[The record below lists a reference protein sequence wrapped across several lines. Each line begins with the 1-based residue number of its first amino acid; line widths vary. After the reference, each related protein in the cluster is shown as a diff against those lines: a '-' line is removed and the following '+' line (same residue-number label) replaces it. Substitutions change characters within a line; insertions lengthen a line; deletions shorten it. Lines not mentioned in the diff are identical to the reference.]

1 MTERSSETRAFLH
14 RHGFAGARRLPLAGD
29 ASVRRYER
37 LSGGPCPAVLMDAPP
52 ATLDVRPFLA
62 VAGWLRA
69 AGLSAPEVLAAD
81 PVAGLV
87 LLEDLGDELFSRA
100 LARGGNEM
108 LLYETAVDILLV
120 LHRAPPPPASLP
132 RYDDAWLLREAELLV
147 EWYAP
152 TLGEPAKADY
162 RAIWRDLLPAARA
175 GGDGFVY
182 VDYHADNLLWLPA
195 RSGLARVGLLD
206 FQDARSGPPA
216 YDLASLLEDAR
227 RDVAPGLARAMV
239 ERYLAARSELDPDA
253 FRAAYA
259 LLAAQRNAK
268 ILGLFSRLAQRDG
281 KPHYLELQPR
291 VQAHLR
297 RDLRH
302 PLLTPLRL
310 WFERHLHAGGA
321 LERDR

>member
-1 MTERSSETRAFLH
+1 MTERSSQIRAFLD

-37 LSGGPCPAVLMDAPP
+37 LSGGPRPAVLMDAPP
-52 ATLDVRPFLA
+52 ATIDVRPFLA

-69 AGLSAPEVLAAD
+69 AGLSAPEVLAAE
-81 PVAGLV
+81 PAAGLV
-87 LLEDLGDELFSRA
+87 LLEDLGDELFRRA
-100 LARGGNEM
+100 LARAGDER
-108 LLYETAVDILLV
+108 LLYETAVDLLLV
-120 LHRAPPPPASLP
+120 LHRAPPPASLP

-152 TLGEPAKADY
+152 ALGEPAKADY

-227 RDVAPGLARAMV
+227 RDVALGLALAMV
-239 ERYLAARSELDPDA
+239 ERYLAARPELDPDG

-302 PLLTPLRL
+302 PLLTSLRL
-310 WFERHLHAGGA
+310 WFERHLQLPAA
-321 LERDR
+321 P

>member
-1 MTERSSETRAFLH
+1 MTERSSETRAFLD
-14 RHGFAGARRLPLAGD
+14 RYGYAGATRLPLAGD

-37 LSGGPCPAVLMDAPP
+37 LSGGPRPAVLMDAPS
-52 ATLDVRPFLA
+52 ATMDIRPFVA
-62 VAGWLRA
+62 VAGWLRD

-81 PVAGLV
+81 PAAGLV

-100 LARGGNEM
+100 LAQGGDER
-108 LLYETAVDILLV
+108 LLYETAVDLLLV
-120 LHRAPPPPASLP
+120 LHRAPPPASLP
-132 RYDDAWLLREAELLV
+132 RYDEAWLLREAELLV
-147 EWYAP
+147 EWYAHA
-152 TLGEPAKADY
+152 LGEPAKANY
-162 RAIWRDLLPAARA
+162 RAIWRDLLPAARV

-195 RSGLARVGLLD
+195 RSGLARIGLLD

-239 ERYLAARSELDPDA
+239 ERYLAARPELDPDA

-281 KPHYLELQPR
+281 KPHYLDLQPR

-310 WFERHLHAGGA
+310 WFERHLHLPAA
-321 LERDR
+321 P

>member
-1 MTERSSETRAFLH
+1 MTERGSEIRAFLD
-14 RHGFAGARRLPLAGD
+14 RHGFAGAKRLPLAGD

-52 ATLDVRPFLA
+52 ATIDVRPFLA
-62 VAGWLRA
+62 VAGWLRDL
-69 AGLSAPEVLAAD
+69 GLSAPEVLAAD
-81 PVAGLV
+81 PAAGLV

-100 LARGGNEM
+100 LAHGGDER
-108 LLYETAVDILLV
+108 LLYRTAVDLLLA
-120 LHRAPPPPASLP
+120 LHRASPPASLP

-152 TLGEPAKADY
+152 ALSDQAEADY
-162 RAIWRDLLPAARA
+162 RAIWRDLLPAARE

-195 RSGLARVGLLD
+195 RSGLGRVGLLD

-227 RDVAPGLARAMV
+227 RDVEPGLASAMV
-239 ERYLAARSELDPDA
+239 RRYLAARPELDAGA

-291 VQAHLR
+291 VRAHLG

-310 WFERHLHAGGA
+310 WFERHLQLPAA
-321 LERDR
+321 P

>member
-1 MTERSSETRAFLH
+1 MIERSSDVRAFLD
-14 RHGFAGARRLPLAGD
+14 RHGFAGARRLSLAGD

-52 ATLDVRPFLA
+52 ATIDVRPFLA
-62 VAGWLRA
+62 VAGWLRD

-81 PVAGLV
+81 PATGLV

-100 LARGGNEM
+100 LARGGDER
-108 LLYETAVDILLV
+108 LLYRTAVDLLLV
-120 LHRAPPPPASLP
+120 LHRAPPPAFLP

-147 EWYAP
+147 EWYSPA
-152 TLGEPAKADY
+152 LGDPAKADY
-162 RAIWRDLLPAARA
+162 RAIWRDLLPAARV

-182 VDYHADNLLWLPA
+182 VDYHADNLLWLPG
-195 RSGLARVGLLD
+195 RNGLARVGLLD

-227 RDVAPGLARAMV
+227 RDVDPGLARAMV
-239 ERYLAARSELDPDA
+239 ERYLAARPELDADA
-253 FRAAYA
+253 LRAAYA

-281 KPHYLELQPR
+281 KPHYLDLQPR
-291 VQAHLR
+291 VRAHLR

-302 PLLTPLRL
+302 PLLAPLRL
-310 WFERHLHAGGA
+310 WFERHLQLQPAP
-321 LERDR
+321 

>member
-1 MTERSSETRAFLH
+1 MTERGSEIRAFLD
-14 RHGFAGARRLPLAGD
+14 RHGFAGAKRLPLAGD

-52 ATLDVRPFLA
+52 ATIDVRPFLA
-62 VAGWLRA
+62 VAGWLCDL
-69 AGLSAPEVLAAD
+69 GLSAPEVLSAD
-81 PVAGLV
+81 PAAGLV

-100 LARGGNEM
+100 LAHGGDER
-108 LLYETAVDILLV
+108 LLYRTAVDLLLV
-120 LHRAPPPPASLP
+120 LHRAPPPASLP
-132 RYDDAWLLREAELLV
+132 RYDDAWLLREAELLL

-152 TLGEPAKADY
+152 DLGTAAEADY
-162 RAIWRDLLPAARA
+162 RAIWRDLLPAARE

-182 VDYHADNLLWLPA
+182 VDYHADNLLWLPG
-195 RSGLARVGLLD
+195 RGGLARVGLLD

-227 RDVAPGLARAMV
+227 RDVDPALASAMV
-239 ERYLAARSELDPDA
+239 RRYLAARPELDA
-253 FRAAYA
+253 GAYRAAYA

-281 KPHYLELQPR
+281 KPHYLKLRPR
-291 VQAHLR
+291 VRAHLG

-310 WFERHLHAGGA
+310 WFERHLQLLAA
-321 LERDR
+321 R

>member
-1 MTERSSETRAFLH
+1 MTERDSEIRAFLG

-37 LSGGPCPAVLMDAPP
+37 LRGGPRPAVLMDAPP
-52 ATLDVRPFLA
+52 ATIDVRPFLA
-62 VAGWLRA
+62 VAGWLRD

-81 PVAGLV
+81 PAAGLV
-87 LLEDLGDELFSRA
+87 LLEDLGDELFGRA
-100 LARGGNEM
+100 LARGGDEG
-108 LLYETAVDILLV
+108 LLYRAAVDLLLI
-120 LHRAPPPPASLP
+120 LHRAPPPAALP
-132 RYDDAWLLREAELLV
+132 RYDDAWLLREAGLLV

-152 TLGEPAKADY
+152 ALDEPVKADY
-162 RAIWRDLLPAARA
+162 RAIWQDLLPAARV

-182 VDYHADNLLWLPA
+182 VDYHADNLLWLPG
-195 RSGLARVGLLD
+195 RSGVARVGLLD

-227 RDVAPGLARAMV
+227 RDVDPGIAHAMV
-239 ERYLAARSELDPDA
+239 ERYLAARPELDADA

-281 KPHYLELQPR
+281 KPHYLNLQPR
-291 VQAHLR
+291 VRAHLR

-302 PLLTPLRL
+302 PLLSPLRL
-310 WFERHLHAGGA
+310 WFERHLQQPATP
-321 LERDR
+321 